1 MMIDENEATK
11 GDAEPATPRSD
22 DLEVMRLLAD
32 GLTDYEIAHRL
43 GISVI
48 TVRRRVQR
56 LCRSLGARSR
66 LQAMALTVSRGFLHP
81 EKARGDSGVGTQR
94 GRTVNYL

>member
-1 MMIDENEATK
+1 MIETNDSTNHESER
-11 GDAEPATPRSD
+11 PTPRPAE
-22 DLEVMRLLAD
+22 LEVMRLLAD

-66 LQAMALTVSRGFLHP
+66 LQAMALTVARGFLHP
-81 EKARGDSGVGTQR
+81 EKARGENGVGSQR
-94 GRTVNYL
+94 GRTINYL